1 MIDVAEYIN
10 EAKRDSELLHNLE
23 VIEKSIASL
32 EMPSNSSL
40 KDYGRLRKDGELK
53 VQSHDSGSGN
63 KLRTRYIFLFDK
75 LILMSKSIGR
85 EDSYKLKELLRVSDY
100 KVQDVLT
107 DNNSSSNN
115 THSTTSEVVR
125 AAGRRVMRRDSSRWT
140 HAFLLV
146 HAEKTNCYTLF
157 SRTIEEKR
165 KWMEAFQE
173 TYDNAHLSQNIDSAH
188 DLHLTTFDK
197 PTNCAVCGRLL
208 KGLFFQ
214 GYHCLKCSRSCHQ
227 SCASNL
233 PFCSSSQLLEPPLIP
248 PRPSSM
254 QLPSIMHNGGDSLD
268 EGRDSADELQNF
280 ECRTSSGSFLP
291 RQGSDGSNNSLVM
304 APPAKVPPAAAITTN
319 TFCSR
324 VTHPDYIN
332 TRLEDHVWYVGDMS
346 RDEANA
352 RLNHFPSGAF
362 LVRCGRLGYALSLKT
377 IQDVKHMKIDSSD
390 SSNSGDDHDN
400 VPKFYYFSE
409 NRKFFTIVELIA
421 WYCRNS
427 LKESFQG
434 LDTIL
439 QFPIGE
445 LAIVEAVY
453 EFRPSDEDVNTLPL
467 KMGERVAV
475 IDKLGDDTGW
485 FKAHNGTRIGYIP
498 KTFVVEL

>member
-1 MIDVAEYIN
+1 
-10 EAKRDSELLHNLE
+10 
-23 VIEKSIASL
+23 
-32 EMPSNSSL
+32 
-40 KDYGRLRKDGELK
+40 
-53 VQSHDSGSGN
+53 
-63 KLRTRYIFLFDK
+63 
-75 LILMSKSIGR
+75 
-85 EDSYKLKELLRVSDY
+85 
-100 KVQDVLT
+100 
-107 DNNSSSNN
+107 
-115 THSTTSEVVR
+115 
-125 AAGRRVMRRDSSRWT
+125 
-140 HAFLLV
+140 
-146 HAEKTNCYTLF
+146 
-157 SRTIEEKR
+157 
-165 KWMEAFQE
+165 
-173 TYDNAHLSQNIDSAH
+173 
-188 DLHLTTFDK
+188 
-197 PTNCAVCGRLL
+197 
-208 KGLFFQ
+208 
-214 GYHCLKCSRSCHQ
+214 
-227 SCASNL
+227 
-233 PFCSSSQLLEPPLIP
+233 
-248 PRPSSM
+248 
-254 QLPSIMHNGGDSLD
+254 
-268 EGRDSADELQNF
+268 
-280 ECRTSSGSFLP
+280 
-291 RQGSDGSNNSLVM
+291 
-304 APPAKVPPAAAITTN
+304 
-319 TFCSR
+319 
-324 VTHPDYIN
+324 
-332 TRLEDHVWYVGDMS
+332 MS

-409 NRKFFTIVELIA
+409 NRKFFTIVELVMLLHLFYECKYVIAYFLQIA

-498 KTFVVEL
+498 KTFVVELCPF